1 MEIVDTFHIRFL
13 ASDNFNPITFFKD
26 MHSDELH
33 KNLKELKQQKEIF
46 SKITDD
52 IDRFIGYGHKYLEK
66 YEAILNPVRKF
77 SNDSIM
83 QTKSAFYSANMNLKE
98 SYVSEHK

>member
-1 MEIVDTFHIRFL
+1 MRF
-13 ASDNFNPITFFKD
+13 STPENFNPITFFKD
-26 MHSDELH
+26 MDSGTLL

-52 IDRFIGYGHKYLEK
+52 IDRFIGYGNKYVEK
-66 YEAILNPVRKF
+66 YEKIFKPIKLN
-77 SNDSIM
+77 SNDSM
-83 QTKSAFYSANMNLKE
+83 LLTKSVFYSGNMNFKE